1 MKARRPV
8 TARRRP
14 WLYFADF
21 VVSFSLGVICLVV
34 FHRSTDWLIAMGSGV
49 IAGLAIYR
57 CSIFIHEIQ
66 HHPEQELRTFSRA
79 WNACFGIPCLMPLF
93 VYDEHVAHHS
103 VASYGTHEDS
113 EYLPLRPARLVRS
126 MALMAVSVLYP
137 LLGPLRFA
145 VFTPL
150 ALVSRRMNRFVF
162 TVMSSLYNLKPGYR
176 RAWVAAAESP
186 SRWFQEIA
194 CCLWAWGWIA
204 AGVMGVIPPSVFWKT
219 YVLFVLWM
227 ALNQLRTLT
236 AHRYDGDGS
245 PQGSLSQLLDSNT
258 FDRGPAI
265 PRAPSPSSRVALSQ
279 PRPCTPQAHK
289 CSAGRLPVPP
299 DTASGIVARNPGQ
312 FRLWGA
318 GPDAGTSLH
327 ARYRTART
335 PGIDRTSA
343 LVAQLS
349 PNDTLNTIRAF
360 DVAGIDEPRST
371 YCVHTTKG

>member
-1 MKARRPV
+1 MTIHEGETTGDGSAAAFTRQCHELVRDLYKP
-8 TARRRP
+8 RP

-34 FHRSTDWLIAMGSGV
+34 FHRSTDWLIAMGSGAV
-49 IAGLAIYR
+49 AGLAIYR

-66 HHPEQELRTFSRA
+66 HHPEQELRTFART

-93 VYDEHVAHHS
+93 LYDEHVAHHS
-103 VASYGTHEDS
+103 VVSYGTREDS

-126 MALMAVSVLYP
+126 MALMAVSLLYP

-162 TVMSSLYNLKPGYR
+162 VVMSSLYNLKPGYR
-176 RAWVAAAESP
+176 RDWVAAAESS

-194 CCLWAWGWIA
+194 CCLWAWAWIG
-204 AGVMGVIPPSVFWKT
+204 AGVLGFIPPSVFWKT

-245 PQGSLSQLLDSNT
+245 AQGSLSQLLDSNT
-258 FDRGPAI
+258 FDRGWLAEAWAPLGLRYHALHHLLPAVPYHNLGIAHRRLTNALPAGSPYHQTRQAGLWPAI
-265 PRAPSPSSRVALSQ
+265 LDSFAYGVRVPTLAPA
-279 PRPCTPQAHK
+279 CTPAT
-289 CSAGRLPVPP
+289 GRPERPESLARARSLP
-299 DTASGIVARNPGQ
+299 N
-312 FRLWGA
+312 
-318 GPDAGTSLH
+318 
-327 ARYRTART
+327 
-335 PGIDRTSA
+335 
-343 LVAQLS
+343 
-349 PNDTLNTIRAF
+349 
-360 DVAGIDEPRST
+360 
-371 YCVHTTKG
+371 